1 MDCVC
6 TLVALTTG
14 CDSVYLHFGAFRRE
28 LLRSCRGHLRAKA
41 DSQTG
46 FVGAELDEIDAQLA
60 ICSDVNYLMFS
71 SGSAYAYDI

>member
-6 TLVALTTG
+6 TLVALTTSSN
-14 CDSVYLHFGAFRRE
+14 SVYLHYGAFRRE